1 MTRAAVAVG
10 LVLVVGAPALGQLA
24 PGWPADDRPGQALDR
39 QRGESLDDYHRRL
52 EQWRD
57 SSHDERRE
65 MLDRRPGSGGAGEEP
80 EE

>member
-1 MTRAAVAVG
+1 MRGPVAVVG
-10 LVLVVGAPALGQLA
+10 FPVLAAAPALGQLA
-24 PGWPADDRPGQALDR
+24 PGWPADDRPGQSLDR

-52 EQWRD
+52 EQWRN

-65 MLDRRPGSGGAGEEP
+65 MLDRRPGSGRNDEEP